1 MNLNQLEYFVSAAE
15 SLNFTK
21 AAKKCFISQTAMS
34 LQMKALEEMV
44 GVPLFIRDKHHV
56 ELTRAGQIYLREA
69 KDILKRS
76 EEALRLA
83 RNTTSGIEGKLHI
96 GYIRG
101 YGDSELVKILKPFH
115 ESYPNIVLN
124 FTRDNASPLQTMLE
138 RGDCDL
144 TIAIAPIRREAS
156 EMNHQIIGSLPLMA
170 VLYPEHPMAE
180 KPFLTYPDLE
190 HEQFILMQPK
200 GRSRDEMAESM
211 LFYERGGFL
220 PDITGLE
227 QDPETLLL
235 SIALGLGISILPE
248 CFIRQHL
255 NNPNLRILPVVKSDG
270 SAETLDFELSWPK
283 SNYNPAIEHLLEF
296 IPQ

>member
-1 MNLNQLEYFVSAAE
+1 
-15 SLNFTK
+15 
-21 AAKKCFISQTAMS
+21 
-34 LQMKALEEMV
+34 
-44 GVPLFIRDKHHV
+44 
-56 ELTRAGQIYLREA
+56 
-69 KDILKRS
+69 
-76 EEALRLA
+76 
-83 RNTTSGIEGKLHI
+83 
-96 GYIRG
+96 
-101 YGDSELVKILKPFH
+101 
-115 ESYPNIVLN
+115 
-124 FTRDNASPLQTMLE
+124 
-138 RGDCDL
+138 
-144 TIAIAPIRREAS
+144 
-156 EMNHQIIGSLPLMA
+156 
-170 VLYPEHPMAE
+170 MAE